1 MIHGKQ
7 STPQSNKMWPRLY
20 IFLIGFSYMG
30 CMHTDPQDQSR
41 VWVESIRPIYMV
53 AGSTISIAG
62 GGYGLEGDEDG
73 VWVAGEAL
81 DILYWSENRIDCRLP
96 SSVAGEVFLVIR
108 SGAYTS
114 DPLPLMI
121 NTIANDFSE
130 QTPDQELD
138 QFLILEVD
146 P

>member
-1 MIHGKQ
+1 
-7 STPQSNKMWPRLY
+7 
-20 IFLIGFSYMG
+20 
-30 CMHTDPQDQSR
+30 MHTDPQGQSR
-41 VWVESIRPIYMV
+41 IWVESIRPVHMV

-81 DILYWSENRIDCRLP
+81 DILYWSENRIDRRLP
-96 SSVAGEVFLVIR
+96 STITGQVFLVIR

-121 NTIANDFSE
+121 NTIANDFSG
-130 QTPDQELD
+130 QT
-138 QFLILEVD
+138 LIKHLISFYY
-146 P
+146 